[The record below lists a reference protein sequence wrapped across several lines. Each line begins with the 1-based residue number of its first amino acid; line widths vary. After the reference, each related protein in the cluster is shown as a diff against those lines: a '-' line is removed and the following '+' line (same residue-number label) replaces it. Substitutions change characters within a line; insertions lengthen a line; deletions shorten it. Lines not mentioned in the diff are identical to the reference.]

1 MQAPSGLSGVEASE
15 VDEGDYLLDWRSGG
29 EGLRYV
35 HHFTEAELGKLASAS
50 GFRVVESFS
59 SDGETGNLG
68 LYQVWKIS
76 RRQDLSCPTP
86 IFLTYI
92 RKVNFAVWCK
102 NLCFWRI

>member
-50 GFRVVESFS
+50 GSESS
-59 SDGETGNLG
+59 NLFIRWRKRG
-68 LYQVWKIS
+68 IWGCIRCGRSPADKIYLVLRPFFDIHS
-76 RRQDLSCPTP
+76 QSE
-86 IFLTYI
+86 
-92 RKVNFAVWCK
+92 
-102 NLCFWRI
+102 LCGMV